1 MIEIARNRE
10 GLNDGLHLHA
20 QTAAITQLKQEVTEG
35 TQGVRLS
42 GSGLRA
48 AHAGRGHCGNGHGE
62 HHGMG
67 LRIA

>member
-1 MIEIARNRE
+1 MRY
-10 GLNDGLHLHA
+10 GC
-20 QTAAITQLKQEVTEG
+20 QG

-48 AHAGRGHCGNGHGE
+48 AHAGRGHCGNGHGD
-62 HHGMG
+62 HHGVG